1 MSLPGNPSRRLD
13 VYAERNKQEK
23 WLRKKCEFNRARAT
37 TFRHGSETDAFGRF
51 VGAGDVDRGLA
62 HFNAKRM
69 DSDQVTK

>member
-1 MSLPGNPSRRLD
+1 MSSPGNPSRRLD

-51 VGAGDVDRGLA
+51 VGAGDIARGLEY
-62 HFNAKRM
+62 FNQNRLASEEIK
-69 DSDQVTK
+69 